1 MLNFKDIELKLQ
13 LEKMVIG
20 LEEPILIKG
29 GGKFIA
35 KVDSGNAG
43 YNVIHG
49 EDLVQQGDILNF
61 KTFDSDNNERRISK
75 KIVDTLNVHIGAGN
89 IASCRW
95 YRCYDNYAC
104 ISY

>member
-1 MLNFKDIELKLQ
+1 MLNIKNIELKLQ

-29 GGKFIA
+29 AGKFMA

-49 EDLVQQGDILNF
+49 EDFVRQGDILNF
-61 KTFDSDNNERRISK
+61 KTYDADGNERRISK
-75 KIVDTLNVHIGAGN
+75 N
-89 IASCRW
+89 IRYS
-95 YRCYDNYAC
+95 
-104 ISY
+104 